1 MTEYDEQLAV
11 FEYAYGY
18 GGNLDKRLRLLHV
31 IENTKGAGRPA
42 AGAKESSGIPDMFL
56 PVAIAPF
63 HGLYI
68 ELKALKGRVS
78 PKQKDWQR
86 ALRQQGYASEI
97 VFGADRAIELLHQYL
112 DGKLPPF

>member
-1 MTEYDEQLAV
+1 MTEYDEQLTV
-11 FEYAYGY
+11 FEYAHGL
-18 GGNLDKRLRLLHV
+18 GGNLDNRLRLLHV

-56 PVAIAPF
+56 PVAITPH

-68 ELKALKGRVS
+68 ELKALKGRIS

-86 ALRQQGYASEI
+86 ALRQQKYASE
-97 VFGADRAIELLHQYL
+97 VCFGADEAIEMLTHYL
-112 DGKLPPF
+112 SGNLPPF